1 MVRRGAPSWPAWLPP
16 PPPLGRASSG
26 GGLASLPASCRE
38 GVSLWCRAVGL
49 SAAGQPEPG
58 SLEPLGGWVLSGS
71 GRARSPSSSLQATSF
86 LPSCLHSWLF
96 PTGKDGSHLFSFFSY
111 LTFLPGGFLTC
122 PEMDSVYDEPTCPS
136 PSLAFVLPVPPS
148 TFLFFR
154 VFPGTVKV

>member
-26 GGLASLPASCRE
+26 GGLALLPASCRE

-49 SAAGQPEPG
+49 SAAGQPGPG

-148 TFLFFR
+148 TFHFFR